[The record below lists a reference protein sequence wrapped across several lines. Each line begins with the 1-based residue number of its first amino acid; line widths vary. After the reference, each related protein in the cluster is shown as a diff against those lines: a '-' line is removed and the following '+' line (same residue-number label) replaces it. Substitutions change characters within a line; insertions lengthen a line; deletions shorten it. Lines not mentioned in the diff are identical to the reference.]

1 MHLKFSITTEEFRLC
16 LNQKFDSN
24 RSHLNLQQESAI
36 QSLAHKSFSG
46 HRLLNR
52 RRAHIIHGGKTSASF
67 FLFFFLRGG
76 GGGGHVA
83 HALEFPS
90 ILSALHEGDND
101 KLS

>member
-1 MHLKFSITTEEFRLC
+1 MHLKFSILTEEFRLC
-16 LNQKFDSN
+16 LNKKFDSN

-52 RRAHIIHGGKTSASF
+52 RRAHIILHGGKTVATF
-67 FLFFFLRGG
+67 FLFSFFRGG
-76 GGGGHVA
+76 GGGGLAHVR
-83 HALEFPS
+83 EFPS
-90 ILSALHEGDND
+90 ILSALHEEDND